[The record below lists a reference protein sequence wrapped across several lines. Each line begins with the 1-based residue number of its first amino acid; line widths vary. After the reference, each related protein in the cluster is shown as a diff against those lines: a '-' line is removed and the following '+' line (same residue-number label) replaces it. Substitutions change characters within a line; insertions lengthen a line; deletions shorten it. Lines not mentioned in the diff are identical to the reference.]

1 MQQSDRRQFLKLAGL
16 AGVTFTAGL
25 FAKGRA
31 EAQASAADVAG
42 VRSPDV
48 TVGYGIGQPL

>member
-25 FAKGRA
+25 FSQGRA
-31 EAQASAADVAG
+31 EAQAGDFHFVQMSDTHWGDRKSV
-42 VRSPDV
+42 V
-48 TVGYGIGQPL
+48 